1 MATPSP
7 RNRPVAVYD
16 PGNRETW
23 GESDFERRQRLPI
36 GADSNAN
43 PTGAQAGRSTMDPAR
58 LAGMISRGTAR
69 PGQVAAAQF
78 ANEMARGAAALKG
91 QQIGNE
97 ASQFKLEAEKQG
109 LGALLRAYQK
119 FMEDGGTLPA
129 TGVAN
134 NAGQKTTPQ
143 ATGPGVPMQPSITTP
158 STPSTPPSMSGTS
171 QNISTTLNPYGL
183 GSTGI
188 DLGATPTAQTPTW
201 GTPTTPK
208 KNTAQNFV
216 NQFNPYGISST
227 GLTF

>member
-16 PGNRETW
+16 PGKRETW

-78 ANEMARGAAALKG
+78 ASGMAGAAASLEGAK
-91 QQIGNE
+91 IRNE
-97 ASQFKLEAEKQG
+97 YNKLQLEAEKQG

-158 STPSTPPSMSGTS
+158 STPPSMSGTP
-171 QNISTTLNPYGL
+171 QNISTILNPYGL

>member
-16 PGNRETW
+16 PGKRETW

-43 PTGAQAGRSTMDPAR
+43 PTGTPAGRSTMDPAR

-109 LGALLRAYQK
+109 LGKLLSVVQK
-119 FMEDGGTLPA
+119 FMEDGGTLPM

-158 STPSTPPSMSGTS
+158 STPPSMSGTP
-171 QNISTTLNPYGL
+171 QNISTTLNPYGF

-188 DLGATPTAQTPTW
+188 DLGTTPTAQTPTW

-216 NQFNPYGISST
+216 TQFNPYGIGST